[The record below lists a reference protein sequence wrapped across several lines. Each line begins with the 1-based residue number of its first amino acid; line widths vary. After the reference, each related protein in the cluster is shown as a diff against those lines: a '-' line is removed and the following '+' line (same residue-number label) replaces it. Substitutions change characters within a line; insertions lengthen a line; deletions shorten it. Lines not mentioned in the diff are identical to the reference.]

1 MHIFP
6 KKMYICPIGTSKR
19 CSTPSIIRK
28 MKIKATM
35 GYHLT
40 PVRMAVI
47 NNNKKQ
53 MLAKM

>member
-28 MKIKATM
+28 MKIKAPM

-47 NNNKKQ
+47 NNNK
-53 MLAKM
+53 